1 MSSLVHEDTSTEVVI
16 LPIPRLELV
25 HCDKIHPHF
34 NEVHYA
40 LTHYSHVNWLYN
52 MKWLHNDIT

>member
-40 LTHYSHVNWLYN
+40 LTHYSHVN
-52 MKWLHNDIT
+52 